1 VKIRILFRIALV
13 LLIVGVVAAFGGIV
27 FLRTHAIAAC
37 DSSES
42 EWHPTTPSTLAPEG
56 WSAVIRR
63 ARLDYLVSPLDGS
76 NRFLHFHSAY
86 RPNDSDVDLLFAPS
100 RFTGDHTLIV
110 YRYNWHLGGWYC
122 KMLIHNGA

>member
-1 VKIRILFRIALV
+1 MLLV
-13 LLIVGVVAAFGGIV
+13 LGIVTVFGGVVY
-27 FLRTHAIAAC
+27 LRTHSIAAC

-42 EWHPTTPSTLAPEG
+42 AWHPTSPSTLAPEG

-63 ARLDYLVSPLDGS
+63 AQLDYLVSPLDGTK
-76 NRFLHFHSAY
+76 RFLRFHSAY

-100 RFTGDHTLIV
+100 RFTSHTLVV

-122 KMLIHNGA
+122 KMLIENGT